1 MTTAQTAKKIP
12 GNIRFHWHLAYFFV
26 GLMLLFSAVST
37 WYFQAATER
46 LLLME
51 ARDRFENINQN
62 AANHVK
68 ELYANAARTTALMA
82 EQRLMRAAT
91 LEQRLDSLPYLVTA
105 LRSQP
110 SLAAAYVAYKNG
122 DFFLLRPWHNEA
134 ELQARFGAPAGT
146 AWMATSIERS
156 KDEKTAA
163 CLFFDNNL
171 RLLQQTNKE
180 EYFFDPRL
188 RPWYQSATAS
198 TGVQSSLPYVFFS
211 TQKAGVSMS
220 AEAGNQLAVV
230 GVDVSLETIA
240 QYLTALKGTP
250 DSRFLLLTAQQDV
263 IASSKGLP
271 DVSQSADGKLSLP
284 NLTQFDGK
292 VMGVLRDQYAQRQGS
307 IFSLETAGD
316 TWEAMIR
323 TIPVEGGEPLQFWA
337 AAPHAELLAPALVI
351 RNRSLAIAGCL
362 LLLGV
367 ALAMWMAHMASRPLV
382 QLNEEAQR
390 IARFEFSQPI
400 AVPARI
406 TEIVELA
413 TSMDMMK
420 STIERFLVLSQALA
434 AETNFQRLLL
444 RIVSDMRG
452 LTQAQGGMIYLADAG
467 EGQLQLAHAQW
478 GEHLSLEG
486 LQALNRQ
493 SEQNHPIVQMLEQ
506 QQELRVL
513 SAQQIA
519 SHFGFL
525 KDFLAELDGSAAA
538 ATTLL
543 SLPLRNKNG
552 ELLGILVLLVPVS
565 QALSA
570 ELLAFARALSATA
583 AIALNTQRLVEEQ
596 KILMNAFIE
605 LLAGAIDAK
614 SAYTGGHCQRVPVLT
629 TMLAEAAC
637 AAESGPYAGF
647 SLNEDERE
655 ALRIACWLHDC
666 GKITTPE
673 YVVDKATKLETLYDR
688 IHEVRMRFEV
698 LKRDAQ
704 LASLQAQLAGADA
717 DSLAQ
722 QLAEQLAKLDE
733 EFAFVAHCNEGG
745 EFMAEEKIARLR
757 QIAQR
762 TWMRTLDDNLGIS
775 HEEKARKQ
783 SGAQAQL
790 NLPVTEKLLSD
801 KPEHLHRRAGREQL
815 AESNPWGF
823 KMAVPELLYN
833 RGELYNLSVARGTLS
848 EEERYKINEHIVQ
861 TIIMLEKLP
870 FPRHLRQVPEIA
882 GGHHEKMDGS
892 GYPKRL
898 KKDEMSPMARMMAI
912 ADIFE
917 ALTAVDRPY
926 KKGKLLSEAIKIMGF
941 MKKDQHIDAEL
952 FELFLSSGAYLEY
965 AHKFMRAE
973 QIDRVDLALYLPGHV
988 SDSAN
993 QFPDSIPSE
1002 KVKAA

>member
-1 MTTAQTAKKIP
+1 MPTAPTEKKNP
-12 GNIRFHWHLAYFFV
+12 RNIRFHWHLAYFFV
-26 GLMLLFSAVST
+26 GLMLLFGLVSA
-37 WYFQAATER
+37 WYFQSATES
-46 LLLME
+46 LLLIE
-51 ARDRFENINQN
+51 ARDRFETINKN
-62 AANHVK
+62 AANHVR
-68 ELYANAARTTALMA
+68 ELYENAARTTALMA
-82 EQRLMRAAT
+82 EQRLMRAGT
-91 LEQRLDSLPYLVTA
+91 LTQRLDSLPYLVTA

-110 SLAAAYVAYKNG
+110 SLAAAYIAYENG
-122 DFFLLRPWHNEA
+122 DFFMLSPWRNEA
-134 ELQARFGAPAGT
+134 DLQARFGAPAAT
-146 AWMATSIERS
+146 AWMAQSIERS

-163 CLFFDNNL
+163 YLFFDENL
-171 RLLQQTNKE
+171 RLLQQTNKP

-188 RPWYQSATAS
+188 RPWYQSAKAS
-198 TGVQSSLPYVFFS
+198 PGVKSSLPYVFFS
-211 TQKAGVSMS
+211 TQKAGVSIS
-220 AEAGNQLAVV
+220 AVSGNQLAVV
-230 GVDVSLETIA
+230 GVDVRLETIA
-240 QYLTALKGTP
+240 TYLMQFKGTP
-250 DSRFLLLTAQQDV
+250 DTRFLLLTAQQDV

-271 DVSQSADGKLSLP
+271 DSIQSADGKLSLP
-284 NLTQFDGK
+284 NVTQFDGR
-292 VMGVLRDQYAQRQGS
+292 VMGVLRDQYTQRKDK
-307 IFSLETAGD
+307 IFSFETAGD

-323 TIPVEGGEPLQFWA
+323 TIPVTGGAALQFWA
-337 AAPHAELLAPALVI
+337 AAPHVELLAPALVI
-351 RNRSLAIAGCL
+351 RNHSLVIAASL

-367 ALAMWMAHMASRPLV
+367 ALAMWLARMASRPLV

-390 IARFEFSQPI
+390 IARFDFSQPI
-400 AVPARI
+400 VVTARI

-413 TSMDMMK
+413 TSMGTMK
-420 STIERFLVLSQALA
+420 STIEHFLELSQALA

-444 RIVSDMRG
+444 RIVSDMRR

-467 EGQLQLAHAQW
+467 EAQLELAHAQW
-478 GEHLSLEG
+478 GEHLPLEA
-486 LQALNRQ
+486 LQTLKRQ

-513 SAQQIA
+513 SAQQVA

-525 KDFLAELDGSAAA
+525 KNFLTEMDGSAAA

-552 ELLGILVLLVPVS
+552 ELLGILVLLVPVTK
-565 QALSA
+565 ALSV

-614 SAYTGGHCQRVPVLT
+614 SPYTGGHCQRVPVLT
-629 TMLAEAAC
+629 TMLADAAC

-688 IHEVRMRFEV
+688 IHEVRIRFEV

-704 LASLQAQLAGADA
+704 LASLQAQLAGGDA

-722 QLAEQLAKLDE
+722 QLAAELHTLDE
-733 EFAFVAHCNEGG
+733 EFAFVALCNEGG
-745 EFMAEEKIARLR
+745 EFMAEEKIARLS

-783 SGAQAQL
+783 SGAQAPL
-790 NLPVTEKLLSD
+790 KLPVAESLLSD
-801 KPEHLHRRAGREQL
+801 KPEHLHSRAGRDQL
-815 AESNPWGF
+815 GADNPWGF
-823 KMAVPELLYN
+823 KMTVPELLYN
-833 RGELYNLSVARGTLS
+833 RGELYNLSVMRGTLS